1 MYGFSFISTSH
12 RLTVRRFVK
21 SAAIYA
27 AAACPKI
34 HDTGDTIMKSMN
46 THCFSNPQSDA
57 FIGVAVRSQNFLA
70 NFGHLIYL
78 KRNGSIVMTEP
89 NELPPDSY
97 EDRIARG
104 PTPIDLAAPH
114 EFTVSF
120 PESHFRFAVNEVEE
134 EFDVGKTPKV
144 FVPDW

>member
-1 MYGFSFISTSH
+1 
-12 RLTVRRFVK
+12 
-21 SAAIYA
+21 
-27 AAACPKI
+27 
-34 HDTGDTIMKSMN
+34 
-46 THCFSNPQSDA
+46 
-57 FIGVAVRSQNFLA
+57 
-70 NFGHLIYL
+70 
-78 KRNGSIVMTEP
+78 MTEP

-134 EFDVGKTPKV
+134 EFDVGKMPKV
-144 FVPDW
+144 FGPGLVRFRSFSYLDGADRSRCVGIGQKAALRFATRSPQIPGNVGCVRTYLFANVRMCDHLRAAFTPIGEQPE